1 MTEEAFNF
9 SNKLATM
16 RKESNESLNRKR
28 QIQTINPY
36 RNQVIEEVAQ
46 EIEKMKGFG
55 IDTIDSLAIY
65 IRGLKK

>member
-1 MTEEAFNF
+1 MTEEDEAFNEIERRA
-9 SNKLATM
+9 KQ
-16 RKESNESLNRKR
+16 RKEAVKVA
-28 QIQTINPY
+28 ITTNPY

>member
-36 RNQVIEEVAQ
+36 RNQIIEEVAQ
-46 EIEKMKGFG
+46 NIEKMSGFG
-55 IDTIDSLAIY
+55 KDTIDSLTIY
-65 IRGLKK
+65 IRGMKE